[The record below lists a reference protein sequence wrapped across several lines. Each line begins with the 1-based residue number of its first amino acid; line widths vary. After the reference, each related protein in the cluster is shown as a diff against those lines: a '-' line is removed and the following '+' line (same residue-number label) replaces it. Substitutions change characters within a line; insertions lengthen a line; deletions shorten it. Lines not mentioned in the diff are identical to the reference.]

1 MNILV
6 RNAFSLLFVIGFSI
20 NAYSQ
25 QQSLIGL
32 NVNSDVYLKKFRPS
46 VGLTFEKQ
54 FLEHMGFETGLYYR
68 TSKLSGDITYIDE
81 SGFYSNSFVV
91 SLRYLTVPVLYK
103 YYSKFLNFSAGPTLD
118 FYLGWK
124 QKNNGST
131 AQINNLEAGRKVNVG
146 FLVKAGK
153 MIPLSKQFLLEPEL
167 RFGSVQKFNDITL
180 GIGIAGKYRF

>member
-1 MNILV
+1 MNISI
-6 RNAFSLLFVIGFSI
+6 RKIFSLLFAIGFSI

-32 NVNSDVYLKKFRPS
+32 NVNGDVYPTRFRPS

-54 FLEHMGFETGLYYR
+54 FLKHSGFETGFFYR
-68 TSKLSGDITYIDE
+68 TSKLSGVTY
-81 SGFYSNSFVV
+81 YLSNSYPYAI
-91 SLRYLTVPVLYK
+91 SLRFLTVPILYK
-103 YYSKFLNFSAGPTLD
+103 YYSKFLNFSAGPIVD

-124 QKNNGST
+124 EKNTGSL
-131 AQINNLEAGRKVNVG
+131 AQITNFEVGRKVNVG

-153 MIPLSKQFLLEPEL
+153 IIPLSKQFFVEPEL
-167 RFGSVQKFNDITL
+167 RFGSVYKFDEINL